1 MNWDETEALRQQLV
15 VMRGRAE
22 EAERRMRAA
31 EYSVG
36 QLSPDTLKAQV
47 AAAEERVEAMS
58 RTLRSAEA
66 RWEHERKVLEAQL
79 RETKD
84 KAIEADQ
91 RAAEA
96 SRTAA
101 KAIEARAPRAK
112 GVAGVASAV
121 VDALDEFA
129 EREEGKHE

>member
-1 MNWDETEALRQQLV
+1 MNWDETEALKQQLA

-36 QLSPDTLKAQV
+36 QLSPDALKAQV
-47 AAAEERVEAMS
+47 AAAQERAESAA
-58 RTLRSAEA
+58 RALRSAEA
-66 RWEHERKVLEAQL
+66 RWEHERKVLQAQL
-79 RETKD
+79 REAKD
-84 KAIEADQ
+84 RAIEADQ

-96 SRTAA
+96 SRVAA
-101 KAIEARAPRAK
+101 KAIEERAPRPR

-129 EREEGKHE
+129 DREDGKHE